1 MSITLK
7 DIADYVA
14 YEYWKEHMNNVEYV
28 DQLNPYIRRFIDRM
42 HKKQPSDET
51 IDEFAQSIYV
61 EVNRL
66 IDIQK
71 QSAYIQ
77 QQEETDEFNR
87 AKRDLEQKALTH
99 KNKQSLKQISQLK
112 WMRGFT
118 PEQINHL
125 YNIYSDKWDEI
136 HEEEQMI
143 PSPKPKEKPIG
154 ERIKEFVI
162 LHPDEL
168 LTLDEFKEVIKDW
181 NRKITDD
188 VAYKFYQ
195 QKFFSL
201 PGVTVDI
208 NEPKDTDK
216 LGFKD
221 KKKYI
226 FGTRP
231 FELNPDINH
240 SITNYFP
247 LKDNLKR
254 YRLHKV
260 APRGTYMIDLMF
272 NKKLV
277 YLVAININTRYAMV
291 ELTNTV
297 QSTLGNNPLT
307 NTEGEVL
314 KADSKTT
321 YSYLRALN
329 KMMNEAQE
337 QNNPIVHLTGD
348 GESAFTSRVAQSFY
362 NENGITFHA
371 VPRMK
376 IEGKK
381 GTDPL
386 HTSLGLIDRL
396 IRTIRDMLFNAKLP
410 MTPKATKEMITQ
422 YNNAP
427 HSTLSKWIGFEVSPL
442 MIQQD
447 KDKEKYIV
455 MKINKTNLQT
465 RMMYD
470 FEIPIGSHVKVYN
483 EKDTLGKRR
492 VIARAGKVIGKQGVL
507 YQVRTDMGI
516 ELIPRFKIDRL

>member
-1 MSITLK
+1 MTITLK
-7 DIADYVA
+7 DIEKYVA
-14 YEYWKEHMNNVEYV
+14 YEYWKDHNDIVKYPRDLEPYVLSFCEKVHLKRPEDANLKNLCLAIYQNV
-28 DQLNPYIRRFIDRM
+28 RA
-42 HKKQPSDET
+42 KT
-51 IDEFAQSIYV
+51 IT
-61 EVNRL
+61 
-66 IDIQK
+66 QK

-125 YNIYSDKWDEI
+125 YNIYSDKWDEV
-136 HEEEQMI
+136 HEETE
-143 PSPKPKEKPIG
+143 SESSVRPKEKTFY
-154 ERIKEFVI
+154 ERIKEFLA

-168 LTLDEFKEVIKDW
+168 LTPEQFNEVIKDW
-181 NRKITDD
+181 NRNISTD
-188 VAYKFYQ
+188 VAYKYYQ
-195 QKFFSL
+195 KQFFSL
-201 PGVTVDI
+201 PGVTVSIDEPI
-208 NEPKDTDK
+208 NLER

-226 FGTRP
+226 FGTRSY
-231 FELNPDINH
+231 ELNPVINH
-240 SITNYFP
+240 TITNYFP

-260 APRGTYMIDLMF
+260 APHGTYMIDLMF

-277 YLVAININTRYAMV
+277 YLVAINVNTRYAMV

-297 QSTLGNNPLT
+297 QSTLGINPLT
-307 NTEGEVL
+307 DVEGEVL
-314 KADSKTT
+314 KYDSKTT
-321 YSYLRALN
+321 SSYLRALN

-362 NENGITFHA
+362 NENGITFHP

-376 IEGKK
+376 IEGKR

-396 IRTIRDMLFNAKLP
+396 IRTIRDMTFTAKLEL
-410 MTPKATKEMITQ
+410 TPLSIKEMIRQ

-427 HSTLSKWIGFEVSPL
+427 HSTLSQWIGFEVSPL
-442 MIQQD
+442 MVQQD
-447 KDKEKYIV
+447 KNKEEYIV
-455 MKINKTNLQT
+455 MKINKSNLQT

-492 VIARAGKVIGKQGVL
+492 MIARTGQIVGKEGVL

-516 ELIPRFKIDRL
+516 ELIPRFKISFL

>member
-1 MSITLK
+1 MSITFK

-14 YEYWKEHMNNVEYV
+14 NEYWNEHMNNVQYI

-42 HKKQPSDET
+42 HMNQPSDEK
-51 IDEFAQSIYV
+51 IDVIAQKIYG

-66 IDIQK
+66 IDHEK
-71 QSAYIQ
+71 QLAYRH
-77 QQEETDEFNR
+77 QQETQVMFNR
-87 AKRDLEQKALTH
+87 AKRELEQKASIH
-99 KNKQSLKQISQLK
+99 KNKQSKKQISELQMMK
-112 WMRGFT
+112 GFT

-125 YNIYSDKWDEI
+125 YNIYSDKWDEV
-136 HEEEQMI
+136 HEEEQMR
-143 PSPKPKEKPIG
+143 PSPLPKEKTFC
-154 ERIKEFVI
+154 EKVKEFVA

-168 LTLDEFKEVIKDW
+168 LTPEQFNEVIRDW
-181 NRKITDD
+181 NRNISTD
-188 VAYKFYQ
+188 VAYKYYQ
-195 QKFFSL
+195 KQFFSL
-201 PGVTVDI
+201 PGVTVSID
-208 NEPKDTDK
+208 EPRNLEK

-226 FGTRP
+226 FGTRSY
-231 FELNPDINH
+231 ELNPVINH

-260 APRGTYMIDLMF
+260 APHGTYMIDLMF

-277 YLVAININTRYAMV
+277 YLVAINVNTRYAMV

-297 QSTLGNNPLT
+297 QSTLGINPLT
-307 NTEGEVL
+307 NSEGEVL
-314 KADSKTT
+314 KYDSKTT
-321 YSYLRALN
+321 SSYLRALN
-329 KMMNEAQE
+329 KMMNEVKFM
-337 QNNPIVHLTGD
+337 NPIKHLTGD

-362 NENGITFHA
+362 NENGITFHP

-376 IEGKK
+376 IEGKR

-396 IRTIRDMLFNAKLP
+396 IRTIRDMIFNAKLEL
-410 MTPKATKEMITQ
+410 TPLSIKEMIRQ

-442 MIQQD
+442 MVQQD
-447 KDKEKYIV
+447 KNKEEYIV
-455 MKINKTNLQT
+455 MKINKSNLQT

-492 VIARAGKVIGKQGVL
+492 MIARTGQIVGKEGVL

-516 ELIPRFKIDRL
+516 ELIPRFKIDFL

>member
-125 YNIYSDKWDEI
+125 YNIYSDKWDEL

-291 ELTNTV
+291 ELTNI
-297 QSTLGNNPLT
+297 T

-492 VIARAGKVIGKQGVL
+492 VIATAGKVIGKQGVL
-507 YQVRTDMGI
+507 YQVKTDMGI
-516 ELIPRFKIDRL
+516 ELIPRFKISFL